1 MKKTFKAGFTLIE
14 LLVVISII
22 GMLAGL
28 LLPAVQ
34 NAREMGR
41 RTTCMNNQKNIALAF
56 NMLQSSKGTFPTW
69 RAKLDT
75 DNGDVRVI
83 GWIPQIFPYMEQ
95 TQAYDRLRNEGVRSE
110 VTIPSFQCPSAGSA
124 EQNGNAFVANC
135 GVADGPVGY
144 DAAATAT
151 NPFMF
156 NSAYA
161 KNANNGMLLDG
172 LCSGAKGLSVDDVK
186 DGATNTLLIS
196 ENLQAGGIWAAR
208 EYGVGFCVGNPAGAS
223 GTQWY
228 YFGTSTTDATGVVS
242 VTAGAPLAPNRARD
256 YLLSYADWSVVVS
269 DVEGGVAEAVSYAG
283 AANEAD
289 PSSECWALARMSSSH
304 PNVVVAAMVDGSTRV
319 VNESVDLETL
329 IRALAPCDKKSSYAA
344 DGAIEANG
352 VLDLGKL

>member
-69 RAKLDT
+69 RAKLEA
-75 DNGDVRVI
+75 DNPSEGNPSVRAI

-95 TQAYDRLRNEGVRSE
+95 TQAYDLLREESRCVD

-124 EQNGNAFVANC
+124 EQNGNVFVANC
-135 GVADGPVGY
+135 GVADGVPTQVQGQEYPYDFANDAGY
-144 DAAATAT
+144 A
-151 NPFMF
+151 
-156 NSAYA
+156 A

-172 LCSGAKGLSVDDVK
+172 ACNGGKGISIDDVK

-196 ENLQAGGIWAAR
+196 ENLQAGGIWANR
-208 EYGVGFCVGNPAGAS
+208 EYGVGFCCGYPGGFGYGWGRIAKDQGNE
-223 GTQWY
+223 Y
-228 YFGTSTTDATGVVS
+228 VEFL
-242 VTAGAPLAPNRARD
+242 APLAPNRGRD
-256 YLLSYADWSVVVS
+256 YWKSYS
-269 DVEGGVAEAVSYAG
+269 DFANDGAYGAPWDGLANDF
-283 AANEAD
+283 AANEG
-289 PSSECWALARMSSSH
+289 WAFARMSSSH

-319 VNESVDLETL
+319 VNESVEKETL
-329 IRALAPCDKKSSYAA
+329 MRAMAPCDKKSSYYGVQ
-344 DGAIEANG
+344 DGIDPKG
-352 VLDLGKL
+352 VFDLGKL

>member
-56 NMLQSSKGTFPTW
+56 NMSQSSKGTFPTW
-69 RAKLDT
+69 RARLEA
-75 DNGDVRVI
+75 DNGNILAI

-95 TQAYDRLRNEGVRSE
+95 TQAYDLLREEARRVD
-110 VTIPSFQCPSAGSA
+110 VTIPSFQCPSAGSS

-135 GVADGPVGY
+135 GVADGVPVQGANSDYEFANDDAGY
-144 DAAATAT
+144 A
-151 NPFMF
+151 
-156 NSAYA
+156 A

-172 LCSGAKGLSVDDVK
+172 ACNSGKGISIDDVK

-196 ENLQAGGIWAAR
+196 ENLQAGGIWANR
-208 EYGVGFCVGNPAGAS
+208 EYGVGFCFGYPGGAGYVWGQITKDEQGNES
-223 GTQWY
+223 I
-228 YFGTSTTDATGVVS
+228 TSL
-242 VTAGAPLAPNRARD
+242 APLAPNRGRD
-256 YLLSYADWSVVVS
+256 FLNSYSDFASADGEYGASWDSLANDSV
-269 DVEGGVAEAVSYAG
+269 GNNG
-283 AANEAD
+283 
-289 PSSECWALARMSSSH
+289 WAFARMSSSH

-319 VNESVDLETL
+319 VNESVDKETL
-329 IRALAPCDKKSSYAA
+329 MRAMAPCDKKSSYY
-344 DGAIEANG
+344 GAKAIDPKD

>member
-69 RAKLDT
+69 RAELKPDSGGKLA
-75 DNGDVRVI
+75 I

-95 TQAYDRLRNEGVRSE
+95 AQAYDLLRDSGQFAD

-135 GVADGPVGY
+135 GVADGAPIQ
-144 DAAATAT
+144 DADQNGNTIYFFD
-151 NPFMF
+151 NPA
-156 NSAYA
+156 S

-172 LCSGAKGLSVDDVK
+172 VCDGGKGISIDDVK

-196 ENLQAGGIWAAR
+196 ENLQAGGIWANR
-208 EYGVGFCVGNPAGAS
+208 EYGVGFCVGNPGAAGYVWGQVTKNS
-223 GTQWY
+223 DGTENV
-228 YFGTSTTDATGVVS
+228 TTF
-242 VTAGAPLAPNRARD
+242 APLAPNRARD
-256 YLLSYADWSVVVS
+256 YFRTYSDWSQSSLDS
-269 DVEGGVAEAVSYAG
+269 DHGAG
-283 AANEAD
+283 WNDLKDAPAD
-289 PSSECWALARMSSSH
+289 DECWAFARMSAAH

-319 VNESVDLETL
+319 VNENVDLPTL
-329 IRALAPCDKKSSYAA
+329 MRAMSPCDKKSTYGLRA
-344 DGAIEANG
+344 DE

>member
-69 RAKLDT
+69 RAKLVT
-75 DNGDVRVI
+75 DNNYKLVI

-95 TQAYDRLRNEGVRSE
+95 TQAYDLLRSVGERSE

-144 DAAATAT
+144 DAKADEFT
-151 NPFMF
+151 F

-208 EYGVGFCVGNPAGAS
+208 EYGVGFCVGNPSGAS
-223 GTQWY
+223 GTRWY
-228 YFGTSTTDATGVVS
+228 DFGTSTTDADGVVG
-242 VTAGAPLAPNRARD
+242 VTGGAPLAPNRARD
-256 YLLSYADWSVVVS
+256 YLLSYADWSAVVS
-269 DVEGGVAEAVSYAG
+269 DVEYGVAEAVSYAG

-289 PSSECWALARMSSSH
+289 SSSECWAFARMSSSH

-319 VNESVDLETL
+319 VNESVELATL

-344 DGAIEANG
+344 DGAIKANG